1 MILNRDLFHD
11 PKDLKLAEQAIKIQ
25 KLENKI
31 EAFRKYD
38 EERKAYYKNALVR
51 LGELEAL
58 FDEMSEHS
66 FAKYREKLKKELS
79 ILQKRVFLDKVSR
92 MPDEEVERIF
102 NQIASVESLKKM
114 QVKIKELKAQNS
126 YLLEDLVK
134 CQKEVERLKGSG
146 V

>member
-1 MILNRDLFHD
+1 MMLNRDLFHD

-38 EERKAYYKNALVR
+38 DERKAYYKNALVR

-58 FDEMSEHS
+58 FDEMSEQS

-102 NQIASVESLKKM
+102 NQISSVESLKKM

-126 YLLEDLVK
+126 YLLEELVK

>member
-1 MILNRDLFHD
+1 MMLNRDLFHD

-58 FDEMSEHS
+58 FDEMSEQS
-66 FAKYREKLKKELS
+66 FVKYREKLKKELS

-126 YLLEDLVK
+126 YLLEELVK

-146 V
+146 I